1 MKIQSFDKIY
11 NIQKKSYVKRWFLSF
26 FIVAI
31 IVLFLPWTQNIKV
44 MGNVTTLYQE
54 QRPQQ
59 LNSPIPGKIIK
70 WYVKNGDYVKKGD
83 TILQLSEVK
92 DDYFDP
98 LLVKR
103 TEQQVEAKKGVR
115 DYYEAKVGATNS
127 QLQALATAKDLK
139 LNQIDIKISQL
150 KNKLAGEEAELAA
163 VKNELK
169 LSEDQYARQKKMYD
183 EGLVSLTQFQQRSIS
198 YQNAIAKKTASENK
212 VLQTRQEISN
222 MSIEQNAV
230 IQDYTEKLSKTEG
243 ERFQSMGQIEGSEG
257 DIAKLE
263 NQVANYK
270 FRQGLY
276 FIVASQDGQIVQL
289 NKAGIGE
296 ILKETESIGIIVP
309 KTVDYAVEIYIK
321 PVDLPLIKEGQRVM
335 CIFDGFPAIVFSGW
349 PDSSYGTFA
358 GKVIAIENN
367 ISANG
372 LFKALIVEDKTQK
385 RWPPKI
391 RMGTGVQG
399 IAILNDVPI
408 WYELWRN
415 INGFPPDYYEVKTAK
430 TSQNEKQK

>member
-11 NIQKKSYVKRWFLSF
+11 NIHKKSYVKRWFLSF
-26 FIVAI
+26 FILAI

-127 QLQALATAKDLK
+127 QLQALSTAKDLK

-163 VKNELK
+163 AKNELK

-198 YQNAIAKKTASENK
+198 YQNAIAKKKASEMI
-212 VLQTRQEISN
+212 RSF
-222 MSIEQNAV
+222 S
-230 IQDYTEKLSKTEG
+230 
-243 ERFQSMGQIEGSEG
+243 FC
-257 DIAKLE
+257 
-263 NQVANYK
+263 YK
-270 FRQGLY
+270 
-276 FIVASQDGQIVQL
+276 
-289 NKAGIGE
+289 
-296 ILKETESIGIIVP
+296 
-309 KTVDYAVEIYIK
+309 
-321 PVDLPLIKEGQRVM
+321 
-335 CIFDGFPAIVFSGW
+335 
-349 PDSSYGTFA
+349 
-358 GKVIAIENN
+358 
-367 ISANG
+367 
-372 LFKALIVEDKTQK
+372 
-385 RWPPKI
+385 
-391 RMGTGVQG
+391 
-399 IAILNDVPI
+399 
-408 WYELWRN
+408 
-415 INGFPPDYYEVKTAK
+415 
-430 TSQNEKQK
+430 